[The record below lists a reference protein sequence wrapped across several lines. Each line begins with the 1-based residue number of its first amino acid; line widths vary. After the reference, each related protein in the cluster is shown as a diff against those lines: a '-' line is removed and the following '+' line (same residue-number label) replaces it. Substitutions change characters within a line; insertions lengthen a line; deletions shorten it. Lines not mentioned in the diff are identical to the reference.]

1 MSLLPTMGSLMATQD
16 TNKQLSSIRSYLS
29 QLQES
34 MEAELMNI
42 GIDNLSGELKKKL
55 ETMSDDIMVQS
66 NEVQD
71 LQTSLVTAEQVNAI
85 VGKFD
90 FVTTSVLSAEVAA
103 INRVVATKVTAAQVD
118 AQIGNFNYANIGIVT
133 AGTIGTYELN
143 AGKITSG
150 TLAAAR
156 ISTDIMRANAFTA
169 SNIAAKFTSAENSA
183 FGRINCS
190 EYRLQVGNNSYPL
203 SVHSIV
209 SGGKLLFFLGTET
222 EPK

>member
-71 LQTSLVTAEQVNAI
+71 LQTSLVTAEQVSAI
-85 VGKFD
+85 VGSFN
-90 FVTTSVLSAEVAA
+90 FVTTAYLQANYITANA
-103 INRVVATKVTAAQVD
+103 IASNYVSTNYLTSNYVTA
-118 AQIGNFNYANIGIVT
+118 NYIASNYVT
-133 AGTIGTYELN
+133 ANYL
-143 AGKITSG
+143 
-150 TLAAAR
+150 
-156 ISTDIMRANAFTA
+156 STNYLTANAIATNYLKTSNFTA
-169 SNIAAKFTSAENSA
+169 SNIVAKFTASESAI
-183 FGRINCS
+183 FDRLNCRDFRVVTS
-190 EYRLQVGNNSYPL
+190 NNNVYPL
-203 SVHSIV
+203 TWHSVN
-209 SGGKLLFFLGTET
+209 SGGNTIYFLGTNT
-222 EPK
+222 APT